1 MTKEEKI
8 SAINEIVTKLR
19 DTKTG
24 LNSLLNFVF
33 SGIPKTAKPGTL
45 HDFILKCAEAKK
57 TNKNL
62 APADDTKFEKIKGQ
76 FNMFV
81 IKKIHEY
88 EDKNSNKNPA
98 DFKQDVLNTIIQNL
112 NDYDDPQKDK
122 TENIFNQPL
131 TEEYNNMREALNNKP
146 YIFMKYGISTSCAN
160 AAAAFAYEFKNKYDN
175 QEICFLDTTRWSNL
189 INGRVGHVVPC
200 VKLDKDNWIMVEPL
214 IKNKDNKVYKI
225 IPKQDMAVG
234 KSLEHLIDHHK
245 GEPYMIVN
253 ISNTLP
259 TNHQYF
265 LQYCSRVKLEDAK
278 KFLAQVAKEEYWSHD
293 NDMRTKIERELDI
306 LSNLS
311 EEAKKLEAQPDGA
324 QKLQSIIEQRRQVQS
339 MRQATQ
345 NAQQSLYQNLEETL
359 VEFHKLFENSRGPR
373 NLSEY
378 AKAHNMNMAQ
388 AEEWKFALTVPEIIQ
403 EKIPANVI
411 GCSARADVFSS
422 LLRSRM
428 VPHKIVLTA
437 RKDHLMSAQNAIAQ
451 GQKPNL
457 IHGHQIIAVEIN
469 GKLRMF
475 DPSKKAL
482 EFIDAI
488 VEPRRTFQYNTED
501 LPGDYII
508 TNVMSWQDHEKI
520 KHSDDLQQ
528 AYIQILTPT
537 QIQSNYER

>member
-1 MTKEEKI
+1 MTYEEKI

-19 DTKTG
+19 DTKAG

-45 HDFILKCAEAKK
+45 HKFILKCAAAKK

-62 APADDTKFEKIKGQ
+62 APADDTKFKKIKAQ

-98 DFKQDVLNTIIQNL
+98 DFKQDVLNTVIQNL

-131 TEEYNNMREALNNKP
+131 AEEYNNMREALNDKP
-146 YIFMKYGISTSCAN
+146 YLFTKYGISTSCAN
-160 AAAAFAYEFKNKYDN
+160 AAAAFAYEFKNKYKDSGI
-175 QEICFLDTTRWSNL
+175 EICFLDTTRWSNL

-200 VKLDKDNWIMVEPL
+200 VKMDNVNWIMVEPL
-214 IKNKDNKVYKI
+214 IENKDNKVYKK
-225 IPKQDMAVG
+225 IPAQDMAVG
-234 KSLEHLIDHHK
+234 KSFEHLIDHHK
-245 GEPYMIVN
+245 DEPYMIVN
-253 ISNTLP
+253 RSDRLP
-259 TNHQYF
+259 TNHQDF
-265 LQYCSRVKLEDAK
+265 LKYCSRVTLEDAIT
-278 KFLAQVAKEEYWSHD
+278 FLSNVEKEDHWSQE
-293 NDMRTKIERELDI
+293 MQKIIKSELEI

-311 EEAKKLEAQPDGA
+311 EEEKKLEDQPQGA
-324 QKLQSIIEQRRQVQS
+324 RKLQSIIEQRRQGQS
-339 MRQATQ
+339 MRQATK

-359 VEFHKLFENSRGPR
+359 VEFHKLFENSHGPR
-373 NLSEY
+373 NLREY

-403 EKIPANVI
+403 EKIPADVI

-457 IHGHQIIAVEIN
+457 IHGHQIIAVEID

-488 VEPRRTFQYNTED
+488 VEPRRTFQYNTEG

-537 QIQSNYER
+537 QIQSHDER